1 MYSCPAT
8 EKASIKARAQS
19 VISVTLVVRSASRVN
34 LIARFFF
41 SIFVKPARTPMP
53 PSRRLIRPGPLSEAT
68 SNSDWSAG
76 GSIAPI

>member
-1 MYSCPAT
+1 
-8 EKASIKARAQS
+8 
-19 VISVTLVVRSASRVN
+19 
-34 LIARFFF
+34 
-41 SIFVKPARTPMP
+41 MP